1 MKLERNFD
9 ILDQNVKEFNQKVA
23 LSIKRNGH
31 WENFST
37 DEYKETVDNFSY
49 GLLAMGFKKGDKI
62 LTISNNRPEWNFAD
76 MGMGQIGVIHVPVYP
91 NIGPDEHRYVL
102 EHSDARLAILSS
114 KEYYDKIKPLADEV
128 PKIENIYTY
137 DKVDGVPNWNEI
149 VELGKK
155 NKAKFEKELPK
166 IKESISKDD
175 LLSIIY
181 TSGTTGR
188 SKGVMLTHYNFMSN
202 VMATRNLLDV
212 EAGDRWLSF
221 LPLCHVLERMVNYLV
236 QAKGLGVYYVESI
249 DTIGENLNE
258 VHPHGFTTVPRV
270 LEKLFDKIMLK
281 GKELKGLKRWLFDW
295 AVNLGTQYD
304 DDPAK
309 RGKIYDTK
317 LNIARKLIFSK
328 WKEALGGELK
338 VIISGGAA
346 LQPRLARLFSAV
358 GIKIAQ
364 GYGLTETSP
373 VISVN
378 YRDYPTMQAGS
389 VGPVLDNIEVK
400 IADDGEILM
409 RGPSLM
415 IGYYKDPEK
424 TKEAIDEEGFFH
436 TGDIGKIENGVLW
449 ITDRKKEIFKLST
462 GKYVAPQIV
471 ENVFKE
477 SPLIEQ
483 ILVVGEGEK
492 FAAAIISPN
501 FHYLHGWCF
510 KNSVKFR
517 DNTDLIRHPKV
528 LARYQEEIDRINKT
542 LGRHRQIKKFAL
554 TCREWSTETGEL
566 SPTLKLKRNQLKK
579 VYKTKLDNLYGY
591 TDDYGDLGLVEN
603 NGNNESKEEK
613 KD

>member
-1 MKLERNFD
+1 MKIERNFD
-9 ILDQNVKEFNQKVA
+9 ILDQNIKEHSLEVA
-23 LSIKRNGH
+23 LSVKRNGQ
-31 WENFST
+31 WENFT
-37 DEYKETVDNFSY
+37 TEEYKENADNFSY

-76 MGMGQIGVIHVPVYP
+76 MGMGQIGVVHVPVYP
-91 NIGPDEHRYVL
+91 NIGPGEYQYIL
-102 EHSDARLAILSS
+102 KHSDASLAILSS
-114 KEYYDKIKPLADEV
+114 KEYYDKIKPLAADV
-128 PKIENIYTY
+128 PKIKKIFTY
-137 DKVDGVPNWNEI
+137 DKVSGVPNWKEI
-149 VELGKK
+149 LALGKE
-155 NKAKFEKELPK
+155 NKTKFEKKLIK
-166 IKESISKDD
+166 IKENISKDD

-188 SKGVMLTHYNFMSN
+188 SKGVMLTHFNFMSN
-202 VMATRNLLDV
+202 VSATRNLLDV
-212 EAGDRWLSF
+212 SAGDRWMSF
-221 LPLCHVLERMVNYLV
+221 LPMCHVLERMVNYLV

-258 VHPHGFTTVPRV
+258 VHPHGFATVPRV

-281 GKELKGLKRWLFDW
+281 GKELKGIKRWLFDQ
-295 AVNLGTQYD
+295 AVELGIQYE
-304 DDPAK
+304 DDPTK
-309 RGKIYDTK
+309 RSKMYNIK

-328 WKEALGGELK
+328 WNEALGGELK

-378 YRDYPTMQAGS
+378 YGKYPTMQAGS

-400 IADDGEILM
+400 MAEDGEILM

-415 IGYYKDPEK
+415 TGYYKDSEK
-424 TKEAIDEEGFFH
+424 TKEAINEEGFFH
-436 TGDIGKIENGVLW
+436 TGDIGEIRNSALW

-492 FAAAIISPN
+492 FAAAVISPN

-510 KNSVKFR
+510 KNNVKFR
-517 DNTDLIRHPKV
+517 DNTDLVRHTKV
-528 LARYQEEIDRINKT
+528 LERYKEEIDKINKT
-542 LGRHRQIKKFAL
+542 LGRHRQIKRFAL

-566 SPTLKLKRNQLKK
+566 SPTLKLKRSQLKK

-591 TDDYGDLGLVEN
+591 TDDFGDLGLIKN
-603 NGNNESKEEK
+603 MNSNTHQ
-613 KD
+613 